1 MIVKAVFP
9 ELDNILDKKFY
20 DYFKYDQN
28 LILTSNGIYDQLLDN
43 NNIFSLVI
51 DDSWSY
57 QIVKY
62 KFELINDRT
71 TLPSNYQYRY
81 GIDNFFIYISTNNPN
96 GANVFEF
103 NLEDEKLINEYMLF
117 RNQDPNFNFNN
128 INYNNLSDS
137 GKNIYHML
145 NIDANNVYFNDVS
158 QLSFNNLFS
167 RILYLILV
175 NRKINYLSSQS
186 KTFLFVD
193 EVKNAKL

>member
-9 ELDNILDKKFY
+9 ELDNVLDKKFY
-20 DYFKYDQN
+20 DYFLYDQN
-28 LILTSNGIYDQLLDN
+28 LILTSNGIYDQLLDTN
-43 NNIFSLVI
+43 NVFSLVI

-57 QIVKY
+57 QFVKY
-62 KFELINDRT
+62 KFDLIHDRT
-71 TLPSNYQYRY
+71 TLPRNYQYRY
-81 GIDNFFIYISTNNPN
+81 SIDKLYIYVSTDNPN

-103 NLEDEKLINEYMLF
+103 NTEDEKLINEYVLF
-117 RNQDPNFNFNN
+117 RNQDPSFNFGN

-145 NIDANNVYFNDVS
+145 NIDANNIYFSDVS

-175 NRKINYLSSQS
+175 NRKINYLSTQN
-186 KTFLFVD
+186 KTFLFID
-193 EVKNAKL
+193 EVKNAKV